1 MCLNEQRTLVEND
14 ETKDILTMIFDL
26 TDIDIKRILL
36 IHHLIVIGLT
46 IAVSILWAKVS
57 IMKKELKKQKD
68 KKA

>member
-1 MCLNEQRTLVEND
+1 VEND
-14 ETKDILTMIFDL
+14 KTKDIFTIISDL
-26 TDIDIKRILL
+26 TDSDIVRILL

-46 IAVSILWAKVS
+46 IAVSILWAKMS